1 MGDINGDIDQTTFQQ
16 VGRLLGA
23 ERAAEM
29 LGLLRGTLTALADMT
44 DDDLRGPAGLAGVHR
59 LKSEAGLMG
68 FGRVSQ
74 ACEAVD
80 AVGTNGSVPQGRLD
94 DLRAAMTSAL
104 ATVATLGPNPGRPT
118 L

>member
-1 MGDINGDIDQTTFQQ
+1 MSDMTGDIDQTTFEQ

-29 LGLLRGTLTALADMT
+29 LGLLRDTLAELADMT
-44 DDDLRGPAGLAGVHR
+44 DDDLRAPAGLARVHR

-80 AVGTNGSVPQGRLD
+80 VAGTHGSVPLARLN
-94 DLRAAMTSAL
+94 DLRAAMASAL
-104 ATVATLGPNPGRPT
+104 ATVAALGPNLGPPAP
-118 L
+118 